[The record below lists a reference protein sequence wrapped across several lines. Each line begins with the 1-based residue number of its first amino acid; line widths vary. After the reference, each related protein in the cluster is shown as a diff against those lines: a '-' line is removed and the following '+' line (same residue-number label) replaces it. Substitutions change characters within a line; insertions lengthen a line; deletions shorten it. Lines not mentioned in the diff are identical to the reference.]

1 MRMRIASLLMFIW
14 AAVQAYYLFLI
25 GGFPPSHIIGWS
37 LCLIAVLLALSL
49 LTGNIWVRLIAL
61 IASIGMLAK
70 YGWIC
75 LQYGVPPFSMAWLQ
89 PALALAILATLVKL
103 PSHNMLKWD
112 RAKAGSA
119 SSRPAP

>member
-1 MRMRIASLLMFIW
+1 MRLRIASLLMFIW

-25 GGFPPSHIIGWS
+25 GGFSPSRIIGWT
-37 LCLIAVLLALSL
+37 LCLIAVLLALLL
-49 LTGNIWVRLIAL
+49 LTRNNWVRLIAL

-75 LQYGVPPFSMAWLQ
+75 FQYGVPPFSVAWLQ

-103 PSHNMLKWD
+103 PSNLSFKRDALK
-112 RAKAGSA
+112 RA
-119 SSRPAP
+119 P